1 MTAAV
6 SARLLPLALAASLL
20 AGCGTVSSV
29 MEPIAFDARCN
40 AAAGAVPR
48 ANYVGPYLGVEN
60 LLTPGDFARDM
71 YCADAIKARLFP
83 RGYVTVFGSSRI
95 GENNPMCYGSEC
107 DAEVKRRN
115 DATYAMV
122 KRFAVLWTARHGR
135 SIPIMTGAGPGLME
149 AANRGASE
157 AGGPSVGYTTY
168 YDPAGRPTPER
179 PYGGDPAKALN
190 RYVGN
195 GLIFTS
201 VVAREAA
208 MIKHSAAMVITPGGT
223 GTEWETYQIIETI
236 KSRQVLPV
244 PVYFLGDAADWASLQ
259 ARLDDMA
266 RRHVTLRQEL
276 AFLRFVGSAEEL
288 ASALRADLRLD

>member
-1 MTAAV
+1 MPV
-6 SARLLPLALAASLL
+6 SVRLLLLLGASLL
-20 AGCGTVSSV
+20 AGCGTVSSM

-40 AAAGAVPR
+40 AGPFVPR

-60 LLTPGDFARDM
+60 VLTPADFARDM
-71 YCADAIKARLFP
+71 YCADVVKTRLFP

-95 GENNPMCYGSEC
+95 AETNPLCDGSEC
-107 DAEVKRRN
+107 DAEVTRSN

-122 KRFAVLWTARHGR
+122 KRFAILWTARHGHT
-135 SIPIMTGAGPGLME
+135 IPIMTGAGPGLME

-168 YDPAGRPTPER
+168 YDRAARPTPER
-179 PYGGDPAKALN
+179 PYGGDPTRQLN
-190 RYVGN
+190 PYVGN

-208 MIKHSAAMVITPGGT
+208 MIKHSAAMVIAPGGT
-223 GTEWETYQIIETI
+223 GTEWEIYQIIETV

-244 PVYFLGDAADWASLQ
+244 PVYFLGDASQWASLQ
-259 ARLDDMA
+259 ARLEDMA
-266 RRHVTLRQEL
+266 KRRVIRRQEL
-276 AFLRFVGSAEEL
+276 AFLRFAGSAEEL
-288 ASALRADLRLD
+288 ASALRADLKLD